1 MQKWEYINIAISKPK
16 DKWVVDGKE
25 VEGPSI
31 TRAAILN
38 GYGAEGWELVSV
50 TSWQGP
56 SGSGH
61 TYYFKRPVDDAAID

>member
-25 VEGPSI
+25 VEGPNV
-31 TRAAILN
+31 TRASILN
-38 GYGAEGWELVSV
+38 QYGAEGWELVSV

-61 TYYFKRPVDDAAID
+61 TYYFKRPVEAAGS